1 MKHTYATPHA
11 HVRELDGGVVVL
23 KPHGNLM
30 GGAETDEL
38 ERLIS
43 QFDAQGV
50 RALIVN
56 LADVAMMNSL
66 AIGRL
71 ISGHVMFKKRGAR
84 MSLCNVDKKIEN
96 VFVVTKL
103 ALEFNVYPDEE
114 QAIAGC
120 ALDDE

>member
-1 MKHTYATPHA
+1 MKQTFATRHA
-11 HVRELDGGVVVL
+11 HVRQIDGAVIL

-38 ERLIS
+38 EKLIG
-43 QFDAQGV
+43 QFDAEDV
-50 RALIVN
+50 RCLIVN
-56 LADVAMMNSL
+56 LSDVGMMNSL

-103 ALEFNVYPDEE
+103 SLEFNVYPGEE

>member
-1 MKHTYATPHA
+1 MKNTYATPHA

-30 GGAETDEL
+30 GGAETDDL

-56 LADVAMMNSL
+56 LTDVGMMNSL

-71 ISGHVMFKKRGAR
+71 ISGHVRFKKRGAR
-84 MSLCNVDKKIEN
+84 MSLCNVDRKIQN
-96 VFVVTKL
+96 IFVITKL
-103 ALEFNVYPDEE
+103 ALEFNVHPNEE
-114 QAIAGC
+114 EAIANS
-120 ALDDE
+120 ALGDE